1 MAVTFTVSEGRVDRA
16 GSRVA
21 KIEMAHIS
29 VTMVVFMEDLDASDN
44 VIGSW
49 SFHVGTA
56 EQVASGDAWYTF
68 AQFNTL
74 LPGAS
79 TIHTTIEQGL
89 IDDGKL
95 PAGTVT

>member
-1 MAVTFTVSEGRVDRA
+1 MAVEFTVPDPRVDRA

-21 KIEMAHIS
+21 KIEMEHIHLR
-29 VTMVVFMEDLDASDN
+29 MVVHMEDYD
-44 VIGSW
+44 IGLNTINRW
-49 SFHVGTA
+49 TFNVGTA

-89 IDDGKL
+89 VNDGKL
-95 PAGTVT
+95 PPGTVT